1 MDAISSS
8 QCRAARALLD
18 WTREQLSA
26 ASGVPERTLADFEA
40 GATNPREATLAKLA
54 AAFGEAGIAFVTV
67 HGATGGVI
75 LLNLKP
81 PAA

>member
-1 MDAISSS
+1 MDALSPS

-40 GATNPREATLAKLA
+40 GATNPRAATLAKLE
-54 AAFGEAGIAFVTV
+54 AAFGCAGVAFVTV
-67 HGATGGVI
+67 QGATGGVI
-75 LLNLKP
+75 LLNRKTP
-81 PAA
+81 GI